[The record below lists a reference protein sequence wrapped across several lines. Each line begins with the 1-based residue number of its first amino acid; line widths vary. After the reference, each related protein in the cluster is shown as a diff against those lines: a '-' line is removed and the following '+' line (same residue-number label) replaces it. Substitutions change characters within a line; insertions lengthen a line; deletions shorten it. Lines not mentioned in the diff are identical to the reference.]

1 MLQGRVLLT
10 APCDPASKMYRSP
23 AFNFLLIFSMLR
35 SSNKINIITSFN
47 VQSFSLKNF
56 LDTLLI
62 LVNIHG
68 PWNTLHEPRERR
80 IYHGHTVI
88 PYDTELN

>member
-1 MLQGRVLLT
+1 M
-10 APCDPASKMYRSP
+10 
-23 AFNFLLIFSMLR
+23 
-35 SSNKINIITSFN
+35 INIITSLT

-62 LVNIHG
+62 SVNIRG

-80 IYHGHTVI
+80 IYHGHTVM
-88 PYDTELN
+88 PHDTELN